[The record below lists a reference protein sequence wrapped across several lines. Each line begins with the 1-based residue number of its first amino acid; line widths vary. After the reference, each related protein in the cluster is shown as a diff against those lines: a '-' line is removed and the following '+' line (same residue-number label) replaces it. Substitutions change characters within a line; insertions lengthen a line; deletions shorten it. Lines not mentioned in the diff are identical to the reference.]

1 MLSAERLAASAA
13 CLIRSLISAMREFMS
28 MPRLL
33 AALRSFRKPLKSG
46 YPRLVVLTDDGRGY
60 DLARQSLVCP
70 PEAILIERTYGKK
83 AAPRSHAKGRQPIRL
98 ATVSPREAREGGLD
112 GVHWPESRMRLRR
125 RSAVGGLIETASA
138 HRGLSIAKANKQG
151 IRAILI
157 SVAFPSQSPSANR
170 PGASKAKGPI
180 RLAFLQQAFPACDLY
195 GLGGIQA
202 KTTRH
207 LARSGLYGVALIS
220 GLTE

>member
-1 MLSAERLAASAA
+1 
-13 CLIRSLISAMREFMS
+13 

-60 DLARQSLVCP
+60 HLARQSLMCP

-83 AAPRSHAKGRQPIRL
+83 ATPKSAAKGRQPVRL
-98 ATVSPREAREGGLD
+98 ATISPREARQAGLD
-112 GVHWPESRMRLRR
+112 GVHWPEKRLRLRR

-138 HRGLSIAKANKQG
+138 HRGLSIAKAKQQG
-151 IRAILI
+151 VRAILL
-157 SVAFPSQSPSANR
+157 SVAFPSQSPSASR
-170 PGASKAKGPI
+170 PGASSAKGPI
-180 RLAFLQQAFPACDLY
+180 RLAFLQKAFPSCDLY
-195 GLGGIQA
+195 GLGGIQS
-202 KTTRH
+202 KTTRQ

>member
-1 MLSAERLAASAA
+1 
-13 CLIRSLISAMREFMS
+13 LIRPVISAMRWFMS

-46 YPRLVVLTDDGRGY
+46 YPRLVVLTDDARGY
-60 DLARQSLVCP
+60 DLTGQLLACP

-83 AAPRSHAKGRQPIRL
+83 AAPRPVAKGGQPIRL
-98 ATVSPREAREGGLD
+98 ATISPREARQGGLD
-112 GVHWPESRMRLRR
+112 GVHWPENRMRLRR

-138 HRGLSIAKANKQG
+138 HRGLSIAKANKHG
-151 IRAILI
+151 VTAILL
-157 SVAFPSQSPSANR
+157 SVAFPSQSPSAIR
-170 PGASKAKGPI
+170 PGGRRAKGQI

-220 GLTE
+220 GLVA

>member
-1 MLSAERLAASAA
+1 
-13 CLIRSLISAMREFMS
+13 MS

-46 YPRLVVLTDDGRGY
+46 YPRLVVLTDDMRGY

-70 PEAILIERTYGKK
+70 PEAI
-83 AAPRSHAKGRQPIRL
+83 RL
-98 ATVSPREAREGGLD
+98 ATVSPREARQAGLD
-112 GVHWPESRMRLRR
+112 GVHWPESRMWLRR
-125 RSAVGGLIETASA
+125 RSAIGGLIETASA

-151 IRAILI
+151 IRAILL

-170 PGASKAKGPI
+170 PGASRAKGPI
-180 RLAFLQQAFPACDLY
+180 RLALLQQAFPACNLY

-202 KTTRH
+202 KTTRY